1 MRPPVE
7 SQNITRILC
16 TDLSVGAG
24 NLGSILVLAPG
35 KDAEEWQWEQSGLR
49 VFNMARWQ
57 GVLGTAVAGP
67 DVPVQGRVFQRLG
80 SPLTAQVEWSPC
92 GFYSNQQ
99 QKVTSTPS
107 GFGNV
112 KGWLLA
118 GAKS

>member
-1 MRPPVE
+1 MHPVVG
-7 SQNITRILC
+7 SWNIAHIPRTE
-16 TDLSVGAG
+16 LSVRAG
-24 NLGSILVLAPG
+24 NLGTIAVLALG
-35 KDAEEWQWEQSGLR
+35 KDPKGWQWEQSTLR
-49 VFNMARWQ
+49 VFNMARWK
-57 GVLGTAVAGP
+57 GVLGTAVAGT

-99 QKVTSTPS
+99 QKVTPTPS

-118 GAKS
+118 GAKC